1 MFTWVCPSCGKE
13 WDVAVKECA
22 DCAAAKRDR
31 PQAALPQP
39 RSDLRFWLLLGAAA
53 LIGIVAVVSLVRY
66 QARRPPREA
75 TPARVVLEQPSAP
88 KNPEPVP
95 ESASNAPGSDIE
107 VAGIRMSYDSQD
119 KPQVRAVVINHSA
132 EEMLNVNLA
141 VTLRPAQAA
150 PDSPPLAR
158 FTLKVSP
165 GIKPGESR
173 EVKAPLE
180 ALATLAAMPSWQKL
194 RADVERR

>member
-1 MFTWVCPSCGKE
+1 MAAVRPGSDAAHRNADVRAATHRWKLDGPWRTRVGACSRCGVTPMFTWVCPSCGKE

-107 VAGIRMSYDSQD
+107 VAGIRMSY
-119 KPQVRAVVINHSA
+119 
-132 EEMLNVNLA
+132 
-141 VTLRPAQAA
+141 
-150 PDSPPLAR
+150 
-158 FTLKVSP
+158 
-165 GIKPGESR
+165 
-173 EVKAPLE
+173 
-180 ALATLAAMPSWQKL
+180 
-194 RADVERR
+194 